1 MRKVPAAF
9 LCAVLLVCAVSGAS
23 AQVVSCPEAH
33 LSMTV
38 PDSWTV
44 VPLYNSGD
52 PDLCFYWHGN
62 KLTVQAY
69 ASYQGEVAGSDM
81 FEVLTG
87 SEIDSGYVNIN
98 GMNMLYSRTE
108 EYGDVIISYTWMDR
122 GNSVTMEF
130 TYSAEESSVLK
141 TVNSII
147 NSIQFD
153 AGH

>member
-1 MRKVPAAF
+1 
-9 LCAVLLVCAVSGAS
+9 
-23 AQVVSCPEAH
+23 
-33 LSMTV
+33 
-38 PDSWTV
+38 
-44 VPLYNSGD
+44 
-52 PDLCFYWHGN
+52 
-62 KLTVQAY
+62 
-69 ASYQGEVAGSDM
+69 M

-108 EYGDVIISYTWMDR
+108 EYGDVIISYNWMDR

>member
-1 MRKVPAAF
+1 MKRFTGIV
-9 LCAVLLVCAVSGAS
+9 LVLLL
-23 AQVVSCPEAH
+23 VSCLSVALAQRVECSAGGFSVKLPDHFVEEPE
-33 LSMTV
+33 T
-38 PDSWTV
+38 
-44 VPLYNSGD
+44 GD

-62 KLTVQAY
+62 K
-69 ASYQGEVAGSDM
+69 
-81 FEVLTG
+81 
-87 SEIDSGYVNIN
+87 

-108 EYGDVIISYTWMDR
+108 EYGDVIISYNWMDR